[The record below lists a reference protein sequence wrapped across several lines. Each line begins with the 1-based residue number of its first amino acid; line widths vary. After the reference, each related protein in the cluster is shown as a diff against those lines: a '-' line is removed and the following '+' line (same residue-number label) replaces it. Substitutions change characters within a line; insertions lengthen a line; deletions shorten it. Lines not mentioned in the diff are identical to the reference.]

1 MKPPPAGRFL
11 PIDAMRGA
19 ASVSVLLFHLFRSP
33 PQADVLAATFP
44 AFWVTVSDLAR
55 SGVAV
60 FFVISGF
67 VIAYT
72 TRDLGTRARDGA
84 RFALRRQVRLDPPY
98 YVMIAA
104 VVVLS
109 GLERLVPGLEA
120 RSFSAG
126 DVLLNMVYL
135 QEIVGAEPVLAVA
148 WTLCLEVQFYLVVV
162 LLVWLAGRAL
172 RGPARA
178 PARGRAVS
186 AAAIVLGVVSLAL
199 PFLGTDGGP
208 WFIGTWWMF
217 CYGAVVAWFMV
228 GRLPLRVVV
237 AASVVVG
244 VWCVAVT
251 LWAPVADPW
260 GSHWFAWLTGVAIL
274 AILATRTMSWR
285 PPRVVLYLGTLSYS
299 LYLVHLPVI
308 DTVMAGAY
316 KITGESAAGAL
327 VAYLAAG
334 AAAFGAA
341 ALLHHWVETPA
352 MRWSARLKDVDRHTL
367 RAAVARARRH
377 EPAASPAPAP
387 APAVVR
393 DDDGA

>member
-98 YVMIAA
+98 YVMIA
-104 VVVLS
+104 VVVALS
-109 GLERLVPGLEA
+109 GLERLVPGLET

-135 QEIVGAEPVLAVA
+135 QDIVGAEPVLAVA

-162 LLVWLAGRAL
+162 LLVWITGRVL
-172 RGPARA
+172 PGPARTA
-178 PARGRAVS
+178 ARGLAVS
-186 AAAIVLGVVSLAL
+186 VAAIALGVVSLAL

-217 CYGAVVAWFMV
+217 CYGAVVAWFMI
-228 GRLPLRVVV
+228 GRLPFAVVV
-237 AASVVVG
+237 AASAVVG
-244 VWCVAVT
+244 LWCLAVT

-260 GSHWFAWLTGVAIL
+260 GSHWFAWLTGVTIL
-274 AILATRTMSWR
+274 ALLVTRTMSWR
-285 PPRVVLYLGTLSYS
+285 PPRAVLYLGTLSYS
-299 LYLVHLPVI
+299 LYLVHLPVV

-316 KITGESAAGAL
+316 KVTGESAAGAL
-327 VAYLAAG
+327 AAYVVAG
-334 AAAFGAA
+334 AVAFGAA
-341 ALLHHWVETPA
+341 AILHRWVETPA
-352 MRWSARLKDVDRHTL
+352 MHWATRLKDVDRHTL
-367 RAAVARARRH
+367 RAALVRTRRRG
-377 EPAASPAPAP
+377 PTDSPAPE
-387 APAVVR
+387 PAVVR
-393 DDDGA
+393 DDDG